1 MTFTHKFIR
10 VQGSVT
16 SQDNPPP
23 EAKKVGFIPPLKKSR
38 SGQLSPL
45 WKSSDQDKMHPL
57 REILRAERAKKRH
70 FGAVLTWKFFQ
81 TRTIPPL
88 ERKYLMQ
95 SPPWHNFRSGQL
107 SPLWHSVPCTR
118 MLCMCLYKCIH
129 CILIDYVRWWRYV
142 FIFRRRKNAS
152 YNKHLGLG
160 LAQDKYICKIQT
172 SIRIFSSKKYIACI
186 LETIKYQTCNRV
198 SITNIHFCKINF

>member
-1 MTFTHKFIR
+1 MYASLTQKIERFTECLSSESFSTIIKRSIFCVKLAYINGDQRSNSSSEINIR

-88 ERKYLMQ
+88 ERKFLMQ
-95 SPPWHNFRSGQL
+95 IAVPPWHNFRSGQL
-107 SPLWHSVPCTR
+107 SPPLALGTLHTYV
-118 MLCMCLYKCIH
+118 CI
-129 CILIDYVRWWRYV
+129 VT
-142 FIFRRRKNAS
+142 N
-152 YNKHLGLG
+152 
-160 LAQDKYICKIQT
+160 
-172 SIRIFSSKKYIACI
+172 
-186 LETIKYQTCNRV
+186 LEL
-198 SITNIHFCKINF
+198 